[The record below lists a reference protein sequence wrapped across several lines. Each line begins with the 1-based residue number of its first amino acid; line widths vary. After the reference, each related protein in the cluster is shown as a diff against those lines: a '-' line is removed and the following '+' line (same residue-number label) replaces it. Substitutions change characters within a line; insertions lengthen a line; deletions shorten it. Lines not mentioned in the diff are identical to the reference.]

1 MADFRARQR
10 VAIHDGTDEFGILSS
25 KPLFVQ
31 LSDGTDVAL
40 INASGQVAV
49 EVGNT
54 VTIQDGGN
62 SITVDGTVSISGTVA
77 VTDNGGSLTVDAS
90 DLDIRDLSAAQDNVA
105 ISDGTD
111 QLAVN
116 ADGSIN
122 AVVSATDL
130 DIRDLSSATDSVTI
144 ADGGGSITV
153 DGAVTVS
160 GTDIDIRD
168 LSHTTDSIAIGDGTD
183 LLAIAADGSI
193 AVTDNGTTL
202 SVDDG
207 GGSLTVDATDLDVRD
222 LTHVSDSVKIG
233 DGTDLLAVNADG
245 SINVVLAGS
254 SDNPVSSFNT
264 ASAVAKDATSN
275 HDYTVTAAKTL
286 RLKQIIVAASGA
298 MKVEVQVGPLASLVT
313 KAVVFTSGAKP
324 TESIVFEQPIEVPD
338 TSTGTVRV
346 IRRNDESQAMD
357 VYSTIIG
364 EEV

>member
-10 VAIHDGTDEFGILSS
+10 VAIHDGTDEFGVASS

-62 SITVDGTVSISGTVA
+62 SITVDGNVGITGSVTVVA
-77 VTDNGGSLTVDAS
+77 T
-90 DLDIRDLSAAQDNVA
+90 DLDIRDIDAAQDNIA

-111 QLAVN
+111 TLAVN

-122 AVVSATDL
+122 AVVSATNL
-130 DIRDLSSATDSVTI
+130 DIRDLSSASDSVAAVQSGTWNIGTLTSITNAVTI
-144 ADGGGSITV
+144 QDGGNVISIDDAGGSITV

-160 GTDIDIRD
+160 
-168 LSHTTDSIAIGDGTD
+168 
-183 LLAIAADGSI
+183 
-193 AVTDNGTTL
+193 
-202 SVDDG
+202 
-207 GGSLTVDATDLDVRD
+207 ATDLDIRD
-222 LTHVSDSVKIG
+222 LTHVSDSVKVG

-245 SINVVLAGS
+245 SINVVVAGAS
-254 SDNPVSSFNT
+254 GT
-264 ASAVAKDATSN
+264 AIHNHDTSAAVAKDASDN
-275 HDYTVTAAKTL
+275 HDYTVSSGKTMKV
-286 RLKQIIVAASGA
+286 KQIIVAASGA
-298 MKVEVQVGPLASLVT
+298 MKITLQAGPLASLVT
-313 KAVVFTSGAKP
+313 YGVWFTSGAKP
-324 TESIVFEQPIEVPD
+324 TEVITLEVPISVPD

-346 IRRNDESQAMD
+346 IRRNDDSQAMD